1 VLRPRKDPQVATW
14 QVDSLIGNRP
24 GAEATVWRYLSM
36 SKLRDLAETSEL
48 YLPRLDLQEDDA
60 EGRWPAGVER
70 LMFTTGGDP
79 ASLRAS
85 LEAVR
90 GQTYASC
97 WTLRRSIC
105 ERMWTEYAA
114 EDGAAIGVRYSDLL
128 ESLSDA
134 AMGLA
139 AGGVTYCDVVDA
151 SWAERFHRVNTLV
164 LPFQKRTSFAW
175 EQEVR
180 LVHQL
185 TEAECPPG
193 IRARVD
199 LDRLHPR
206 FVAGPNADVGLIG
219 ELAAVLRGIVA
230 VEDDVVG

>member
-1 VLRPRKDPQVATW
+1 MA
-14 QVDSLIGNRP
+14 
-24 GAEATVWRYLSM
+24 
-36 SKLRDLAETSEL
+36 KLRDLADTSAH

-70 LMFTTGGDP
+70 LMFTNGGDP
-79 ASLRAS
+79 ASLRAA

-90 GQTYASC
+90 VQTYATC

-105 ERMWTEYAA
+105 ERMWTEYGA

-128 ESLSDA
+128 DSLVDA
-134 AMGLA
+134 PMDLA
-139 AGGVTYCDVVDA
+139 AGGVSYCDVVDG

-185 TEAECPPG
+185 TLTDCPPG
-193 IRARVD
+193 IRVPID
-199 LDRLHPR
+199 VERLHLRLVP
-206 FVAGPNADVGLIG
+206 GPQVEVRLIE
-219 ELAAVLRGIVA
+219 ELAVALHGSVGIA
-230 VEDDVVG
+230 EDLAP

>member
-1 VLRPRKDPQVATW
+1 MATW
-14 QVDSLIGNRP
+14 QVDSWIGNRP
-24 GAEATVWRYLSM
+24 GAEAIVWRYLSM
-36 SKLRDLAETSEL
+36 AKLRDLAETSEL

-70 LMFTTGGDP
+70 LMFTVGGDP
-79 ASLRAS
+79 ASLRAA

-90 GQTYASC
+90 EQTYASC

-105 ERMWTEYAA
+105 DRMWTEYGA
-114 EDGAAIGVRYSDLL
+114 EDGAAVGVRYSDLL
-128 ESLSDA
+128 ESLPDA

-139 AGGVTYCDVVDA
+139 VGGVTYCDVVDA

-175 EQEVR
+175 EREVR

-193 IRARVD
+193 IRAHVD
-199 LDRLHPR
+199 LGRLHPR
-206 FVAGPNADVGLIG
+206 LVAGPDADVGWIEG
-219 ELAAVLRGIVA
+219 LAVALRGTV
-230 VEDDVVG
+230 VVKDDVVG